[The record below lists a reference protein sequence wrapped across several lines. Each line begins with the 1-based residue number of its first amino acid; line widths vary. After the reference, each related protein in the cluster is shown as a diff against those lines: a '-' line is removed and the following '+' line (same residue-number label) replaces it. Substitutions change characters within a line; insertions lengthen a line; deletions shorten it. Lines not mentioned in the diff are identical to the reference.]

1 MEAAKSSSYYTE
13 LLNSN
18 LMLKRSTHFTV
29 GMLNAKTGSHTGSYS
44 GLYVPEPKE
53 RHVLSERASE

>member
-1 MEAAKSSSYYTE
+1 LPDGSCKEQQ
-13 LLNSN
+13 LLHRASEQH

-53 RHVLSERASE
+53 RHVLSE